1 MHPTLVVRRVCE
13 TVSPST
19 AALEERGRRGQ
30 ALTHLSCV
38 LWPPYRKQELA
49 NSSDVPLPD
58 RSLSP
63 PLTAPPTM
71 KVRGLELVSGE
82 GQGRG
87 YLSGLCFVLVPGPAA
102 CPDGGLG
109 GPAAS
114 GSIAHLSSAVQEDSV
129 TEAQGG

>member
-1 MHPTLVVRRVCE
+1 MHPTLVVRSVCE

-30 ALTHLSCV
+30 ALTHLFCV

-82 GQGRG
+82 GQEEGVP
-87 YLSGLCFVLVPGPAA
+87 LKALLCSGARPSCLPR
-102 CPDGGLG
+102 GGLG

-114 GSIAHLSSAVQEDSV
+114 GSSAHLSSAVQEDSV